1 MSGHVS
7 PGGEVA
13 EDDEDEPLNP
23 EGNFSQIPKILH
35 WHIDKTLTRSVDN
48 EKHKEFKQKRKGHYS
63 NEAEAMRLAQSLM
76 AQETPEDEND
86 EQ

>member
-1 MSGHVS
+1 MGS
-7 PGGEVA
+7 A
-13 EDDEDEPLNP
+13 LIQQYIADTLAR
-23 EGNFSQIPKILH
+23 FL
-35 WHIDKTLTRSVDN
+35 DK

-76 AQETPEDEND
+76 AQESPEDETD